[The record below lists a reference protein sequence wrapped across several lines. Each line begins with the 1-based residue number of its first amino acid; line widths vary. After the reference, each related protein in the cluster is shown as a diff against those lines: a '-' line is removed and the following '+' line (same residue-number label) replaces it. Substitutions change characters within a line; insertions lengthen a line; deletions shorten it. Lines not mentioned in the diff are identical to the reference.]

1 MQYSVQR
8 CEFVSIGPFLYPKKD
23 QIKSKWKYTSIH
35 PDARRR
41 GGAAQ
46 IKWRPSIFNLG
57 TLYELRGKDGRAF
70 VGLLMA
76 PLDVHSF
83 FSLCMCVC
91 LSLGSDIVQLAPV
104 FFFISALPSPPIS
117 NISDA
122 FAVFCVCV
130 CVYVSFLVV
139 VDVVVA
145 VVAIS
150 LRFSGL
156 FCCCC
161 CFVFVCLFSPIPLF
175 LLFPI
180 FPVYCIRQIGSGAIL
195 IRNETMAPSRIK
207 SNCSAISNAT
217 ETK

>member
-104 FFFISALPSPPIS
+104 FFLSLPCPRLPFQIFQTRLQC
-117 NISDA
+117 
-122 FAVFCVCV
+122 FACVCV
-130 CVYVSFLVV
+130 CMSRFLLLSMLLLLLLLFHCAFRVCF
-139 VDVVVA
+139 VVA
-145 VVAIS
+145 VA
-150 LRFSGL
+150 
-156 FCCCC
+156 
-161 CFVFVCLFSPIPLF
+161 LFSSAC
-175 LLFPI
+175 FPPFHYFYYFQYFQYI
-180 FPVYCIRQIGSGAIL
+180 ASGKL
-195 IRNETMAPSRIK
+195 DLAPS
-207 SNCSAISNAT
+207 
-217 ETK
+217 

>member
-104 FFFISALPSPPIS
+104 FFYLCLALASHFKYFRRVCSVLRVCVCVCLVSCCCRCCCCCCCYFIALFGSVLLLLLLCFRLLVFPHSIIFIIS
-117 NISDA
+117 NIS
-122 FAVFCVCV
+122 
-130 CVYVSFLVV
+130 S
-139 VDVVVA
+139 
-145 VVAIS
+145 
-150 LRFSGL
+150 
-156 FCCCC
+156 
-161 CFVFVCLFSPIPLF
+161 
-175 LLFPI
+175 
-180 FPVYCIRQIGSGAIL
+180 IL
-195 IRNETMAPSRIK
+195 HPANWIWRHLD
-207 SNCSAISNAT
+207 T
-217 ETK
+217 E

>member
-104 FFFISALPSPPIS
+104 FFLSLPCPRLPFQIFQTRLQCFACVCVCLVSCCCRCCCCCCCYFIALFGSVLLLLLLCFRLLVFPHSIIFIIS
-117 NISDA
+117 NIS
-122 FAVFCVCV
+122 
-130 CVYVSFLVV
+130 S
-139 VDVVVA
+139 
-145 VVAIS
+145 
-150 LRFSGL
+150 
-156 FCCCC
+156 
-161 CFVFVCLFSPIPLF
+161 
-175 LLFPI
+175 
-180 FPVYCIRQIGSGAIL
+180 IL
-195 IRNETMAPSRIK
+195 HPANWIWRHLD
-207 SNCSAISNAT
+207 T
-217 ETK
+217 E